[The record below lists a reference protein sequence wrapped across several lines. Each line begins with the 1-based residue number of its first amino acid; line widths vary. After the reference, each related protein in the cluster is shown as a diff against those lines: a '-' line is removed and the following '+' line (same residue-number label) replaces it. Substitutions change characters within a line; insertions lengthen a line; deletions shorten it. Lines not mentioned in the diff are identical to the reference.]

1 MSDYQITNLEQQY
14 GARKLYEI
22 AQLTIPANARIG
34 LIGHN
39 GVGKTTL
46 LNQLA
51 TKGTIQPEADVLLV
65 PQLKPTAAL
74 SGGEQVRQYLN
85 DAFSK
90 RPDILLLDE
99 PTANLDVATIKWL
112 EKRLKR
118 FRGALVI
125 ISHDRDFLDDLC
137 TTVWAL
143 SEAVVTVYSGNYSAY
158 LSQREAE
165 KGRQQAQYD
174 QYVTEKKRL
183 KKTIEKQK
191 QRAEHATVVPKNK
204 RGTSEI
210 HGSKPY
216 FEKMSKKLHQ
226 VAKATG
232 SRMAQLEEVRR
243 PKTAKPVQMMIP
255 NAVKMAGN
263 TLLTVTDL
271 TVTQGGHQLVR
282 NVSFKIKAGD
292 HVAITGPNK
301 AGKTS
306 LLTTLLHQD
315 DDTVKW
321 SPLAKLGYFQQNL
334 SNLNLEGSILA
345 NVTSTSIQDDETNRL
360 ILARLG
366 FSASDWDKPV
376 TVLSGGKR
384 VKVSLAKVILS
395 DVNGLIL
402 DEPTNFL
409 DIEAVTALSEMLRE
423 YKGTV
428 ILVSHDRWF
437 VRQVTARQ
445 YHIRNQQL
453 VTEQSDQQARATT
466 YDAEK
471 LQLELKQTE
480 LINQLAVAPND
491 TALEDEFQAVSRRL
505 RELS

>member
-1 MSDYQITNLEQQY
+1 
-14 GARKLYEI
+14 
-22 AQLTIPANARIG
+22 
-34 LIGHN
+34 
-39 GVGKTTL
+39 
-46 LNQLA
+46 
-51 TKGTIQPEADVLLV
+51 
-65 PQLKPTAAL
+65 
-74 SGGEQVRQYLN
+74 
-85 DAFSK
+85 
-90 RPDILLLDE
+90 
-99 PTANLDVATIKWL
+99 
-112 EKRLKR
+112 
-118 FRGALVI
+118 
-125 ISHDRDFLDDLC
+125 
-137 TTVWAL
+137 
-143 SEAVVTVYSGNYSAY
+143 
-158 LSQREAE
+158 
-165 KGRQQAQYD
+165 
-174 QYVTEKKRL
+174 
-183 KKTIEKQK
+183 
-191 QRAEHATVVPKNK
+191 
-204 RGTSEI
+204 
-210 HGSKPY
+210 
-216 FEKMSKKLHQ
+216 MSKKLHQ

-376 TVLSGGKR
+376 TVLSGGER